1 MRREDNDLFSF
12 GGGGLLFGEAACRCG
27 NVFLLVVCSG
37 EVSVFSGYAP
47 AADCVAA
54 SVPEFGCVGRQPGIH
69 GGNRAENVPITTTGG
84 GIGYLCIRKQLT
96 RSDKGYG
103 SCQRGL

>member
-1 MRREDNDLFSF
+1 MIYFRSAVADCF
-12 GGGGLLFGEAACRCG
+12 FGEAACRCG

-103 SCQRGL
+103 FCQCGL